1 MKPVFVTD
9 HGVQVPAVTAEQM
22 REIDRIAVEEAG
34 PNLFQMMENAYS
46 NSRQRE
52 TQH

>member
-34 PNLFQMMENAYS
+34 PNS